1 MEIRPMMS
9 VVWKIVALLIAIGNV
24 VAMIVAEHGI
34 TKGSLAGGALL
45 LLPLALIWF
54 PEQPGSFTGYVGRG
68 GDIDTE
74 TSPGLVSALGWFFL
88 LGYPVLIHYLL
99 KG

>member
-1 MEIRPMMS
+1 MLS
-9 VVWKIVALLIAIGNV
+9 IVSRITALLIAIGYSI
-24 VAMIVAEHGI
+24 AMIVVEHGI

-54 PEQPGSFTGYVGRG
+54 PEQLGSFTGYVGRG

-74 TSPGLVSALGWFFL
+74 TPPGLVSALGWFFL
-88 LGYPVLIHYLL
+88 LGYPVLIYWML
-99 KG
+99 KS

>member
-1 MEIRPMMS
+1 MIS
-9 VVWKIVALLIAIGNV
+9 IVSRIAALLIAIGYSI
-24 VAMIVAEHGI
+24 AMIVAEHGI

-54 PEQPGSFTGYVGRG
+54 PEQLGSFTGYVGRG

-74 TSPGLVSALGWFFL
+74 TPPGLVSALGWFFL
-88 LGYPVLIHYLL
+88 LGYPVLIYWML
-99 KG
+99 KS